1 MFSPGTKKKSNYTS
15 RKQPPPAPVSFG
27 SPVTPAP
34 ENRKPV
40 SDNVVPDRPSTGTP
54 APWASSRLSV
64 LARLSAPCKW
74 NFGQKSEGCGHGCS
88 GKIEAYDVVTSFL
101 NTGFRRVST

>member
-15 RKQPPPAPVSFG
+15 RKQQPPSPPVSYG

-34 ENRKPV
+34 ENRKPLAE
-40 SDNVVPDRPSTGTP
+40 NVVPDRPSTGTP

-64 LARLSAPCKW
+64 LARYITDLLDLVYCVFIDRLF
-74 NFGQKSEGCGHGCS
+74 NYLLC
-88 GKIEAYDVVTSFL
+88 
-101 NTGFRRVST
+101 